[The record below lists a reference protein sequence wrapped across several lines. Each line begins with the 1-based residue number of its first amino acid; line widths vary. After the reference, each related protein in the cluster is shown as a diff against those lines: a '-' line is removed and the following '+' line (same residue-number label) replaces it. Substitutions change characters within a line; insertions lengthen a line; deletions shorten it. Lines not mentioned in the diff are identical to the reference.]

1 MGIECSFRSVLLA
14 VMVWVPAAVA
24 GQLMAGTARVEITDR
39 SAGPVND
46 PSYVKALVVKDGAT
60 SAAIITVDAVAIG
73 ELGRI
78 GNNYLATVRTEL
90 HKDLGIPPA
99 NVLVNASHC
108 HSVVRTDADL
118 LTVQAVKEAAGRLEP
133 VKTAAGR
140 GREDRI
146 MENRRLRLRDGSE
159 LDVRQA
165 YSMPRDQDVARV
177 GPVDPEI
184 GLLRLDHMD
193 GSPLAVVYNFAVH
206 PIMGVPSGA
215 NTADISGFASKV
227 IEENLGG
234 GAMAF
239 FLQGC
244 AGDINP
250 AKYKEVHHPCD
261 AEPLGNLLG
270 ISTLRALRDIRTRDR
285 ASLRWIR
292 EVAALPRATDY
303 EQRIR
308 AIQAEQARLLASLK
322 GTSLNLKTFLP
333 LFIQHK
339 VSDEFPSYYSY
350 RYLHEKAAGREELR
364 KLDAGNR
371 ANLEQYIRNIY
382 IMEQLTRLQTNL
394 DLLRKRQAQNAAAGS
409 KTIDA
414 EVLGVRIGDFV
425 LVTFPGE
432 LSVEIGLGIK
442 KRAPAPFTFIAG
454 YTNGYIYYTPTAEQ
468 RRNPGYAQEDCD
480 TLVAPE
486 WQQVFEQR
494 VAAVLDK
501 LSAP

>member
-1 MGIECSFRSVLLA
+1 MGIERAVPSLLLT
-14 VMVWVPAAVA
+14 VMLWPSTVVA
-24 GQLMAGTARVEITDR
+24 GPLMAGVARVEITDR

-46 PSYVKALVVKDGAT
+46 PSYAKALVLKDGAT
-60 SAAIITVDAVAIG
+60 SAVIITVDAVAIG

-78 GNNYLATVRTEL
+78 GNSYLANVRAQL

-108 HSVVRTDADL
+108 HSVVRADADR
-118 LTVQAVKEAAGRLEP
+118 LTVQTAKEAASKLQP
-133 VKTAAGR
+133 VKAGAGR

-146 MENRRLRLRDGSE
+146 MENRRLRMRDGSE
-159 LDVRQA
+159 MDVRHA
-165 YSMPRDQDVARV
+165 YSMPTDEDVAGI

-184 GLLRLDHMD
+184 GLLRLDGLD
-193 GSPLAVVYNFAVH
+193 GRPLAVVYNFAVH
-206 PIMGVPSGA
+206 PIMGVPGGA

-234 GAMAF
+234 GATAF

-250 AKYKEVHHPCD
+250 AKYKEVHHPRD

-270 ISTLRALRDIRTRDR
+270 LSALRALRDIRTRDD
-285 ASLRWIR
+285 ATFRWIQ
-292 EVAALPRATDY
+292 EVLALPRTTDY
-303 EQRIR
+303 EQRIS

-333 LFIQHK
+333 LFMKFK

-364 KLDAGNR
+364 RLDAENR
-371 ANLEQYIRNIY
+371 ANLEQYIRNIHT
-382 IMEQLTRLQTNL
+382 MEQLTRLQTNL
-394 DLLRKRQAQNAAAGS
+394 DLLRMHQAQTAAAGS

-414 EVLGVRIGDFV
+414 EVVGVRIGDFV

-432 LSVEIGLGIK
+432 LSVEIGLGLK
-442 KRAPAPFTFIAG
+442 KRAQAPFTFVAG

-486 WQQVFEQR
+486 WQQVFERR
-494 VAAVLDK
+494 VAAILDK